1 MSTKPGA
8 VRYGGWATQ
17 RIVACHPSSLEN
29 DMKKL
34 AAALIASLF
43 ATVAFAQA
51 SAPAAAAPT
60 TLAAT
65 TPAPTAA
72 PKVPKHKVHQHKKV
86 VPAKASPGA

>member
-8 VRYGGWATQ
+8 MRYGVWATQ
-17 RIVACHPSSLEN
+17 RIVASPPSLSLEN

-51 SAPAAAAPT
+51 SAPAA
-60 TLAAT
+60 T
-65 TPAPTAA
+65 TPAPAAA
-72 PKVPKHKVHQHKKV
+72 PKVHKHKVTHHKIKAQ
-86 VPAKASPGA
+86 PAKAASGA